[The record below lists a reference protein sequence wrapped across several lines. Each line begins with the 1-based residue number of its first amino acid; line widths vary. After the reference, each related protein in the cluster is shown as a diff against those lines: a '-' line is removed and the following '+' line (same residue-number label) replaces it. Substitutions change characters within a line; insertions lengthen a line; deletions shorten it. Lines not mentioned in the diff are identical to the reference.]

1 MQVYLT
7 VDVELWPNSWNG
19 YRTQFTD
26 CFRRYILGETSAGR
40 YGLQFQLD
48 MLKEYDLKGV
58 FFVESLFAC
67 EFGISPLQE
76 ILSMIL
82 DAGQEVQVHAHPE
95 WVVHMPEP
103 FVEPHGRYTL
113 GQFNRAEQ
121 HQLISEARNNIVAAG
136 VASPTAFR
144 SGSFSADKNTLL
156 AATDNGFTIDSSL
169 NPVRAAC
176 REEFGLLQEP
186 ALLGE
191 ILEFPLTIYED
202 WPGHRRHLQV
212 AATSFGEFQGLLEVA
227 RNNGAEHIVMLSHSA
242 ELLDAKRR
250 RCDHI
255 AVRRFEKMCEHLAL
269 NRDKYA
275 TSHFGSVPNDL
286 RPTTN
291 IPLAQVQW
299 NAVVGRIAQQ
309 SLRRIFY

>member
-26 CFRRYILGETSAGR
+26 CFRRFILGETRNGK

-82 DAGQEVQVHAHPE
+82 EAGQEVQVHAHPE
-95 WVVHMPEP
+95 WVVHMPKP

-113 GQFNRAEQ
+113 GQFNRTEQ
-121 HQLISEARNNIVAAG
+121 YQLISKARENIVAAG
-136 VASPTAFR
+136 VADPAAFR
-144 SGSFSADKNTLL
+144 SGSFSTNKDTLL
-156 AATDNGFTIDSSL
+156 AAKDNGFFIDSSL

-176 REEFGLLQEP
+176 REEFGPMQHPISLE
-186 ALLGE
+186 G
-191 ILEFPLTIYED
+191 ILEFPLTVYED

-212 AATSFGEFQGLLEVA
+212 AATSFGEFKDLLNVSTDTGVQ
-227 RNNGAEHIVMLSHSA
+227 NLVMLSHSA
-242 ELLDAKRR
+242 ELLDSRR
-250 RCDHI
+250 HKCDHI
-255 AVRRFEKMCEHLAL
+255 VLKRFEKMCEYLAV
-269 NRDKYA
+269 NRDKYT
-275 TSHFGSVPNDL
+275 TSHFNSIPDIPK
-286 RPTTN
+286 PTTDVS
-291 IPLAQVQW
+291 LAKVEW
-299 NAVVGRIAQQ
+299 SSVAGRIAEQ